1 MSLELDVRHEFGT
14 FTLEAK
20 ISAGEGLTALF
31 GHSGSGKTTLV
42 NIIGGLLRPQ
52 EGRVVVDG
60 RVLVDTG
67 RRIFLPKHRRRV
79 GYIFQEPRLFPHLT
93 VRQNLLYG
101 RWFRHGKEGAQQLE
115 QIVDLLGIEALLGR
129 GPAHLSGGEKQRVA
143 IGRALL
149 ANPQLLLMD
158 EPLAALDEA
167 RKLEILPFLE
177 RLRDELKLPIVYVS
191 HSMAEVARLA
201 TTVVLMEQGK
211 VVAAGAVED
220 VLSRVDLP
228 PLGTFRGT
236 GALLEMSVAAHDEQ
250 YRLTTLNSAAGELH
264 VPRLEQAVGAR
275 LRLRILARD
284 VIVATTAPNDISAL
298 NSLKGHVAEI
308 GPFHEGTVDVR
319 LALRDESS
327 LVARITRLSLDR
339 LELKPGVEVYAV
351 IKSAA
356 VEGEGL
362 APRQAEIDTRA
373 LEL

>member
-1 MSLELDVRHEFGT
+1 MSLELDVRHAFDD

-20 ISAGEGLTALF
+20 FTAGAGLTALF

-52 EGRVVVDG
+52 AGRVIVDG
-60 RVLVDTG
+60 RVLVDTT
-67 RRIFLPKHRRRV
+67 RRIFVPKHRRRV

-101 RWFRHGKEGAQQLE
+101 RWFRRGREGAQQLE
-115 QIVDLLGIEALLGR
+115 QIVDLLGIGALLGR

-158 EPLAALDEA
+158 EPLAALDQA
-167 RKLEILPFLE
+167 RKAEILPFLE

-211 VVAAGAVED
+211 VVASGAVED
-220 VLSRVDLP
+220 VMSRVDLP
-228 PLGTFRGT
+228 PVGTSRGA
-236 GALLEMSVAAHDEQ
+236 GSMLEMTVVSHDGQ
-250 YRLTTLNSAAGELH
+250 YRLTTLRSAAGELH
-264 VPRLEQAVGAR
+264 VPQLELAVGTK

-284 VIVATTAPNDISAL
+284 VLLALARPEGISAL
-298 NSLKGHVAEI
+298 NALPGRIAEI
-308 GPFHEGTVDVR
+308 GPLHEGTAEVR
-319 LALRDESS
+319 LDLHGSS
-327 LVARITRLSLDR
+327 LLARVTHLSLDR
-339 LELKPGVEVYAV
+339 LGLKTGLEVYAV
-351 IKSAA
+351 LKTVAIDDD
-356 VEGEGL
+356 GL
-362 APRQAEIDTRA
+362 ALRHPGRDSRA